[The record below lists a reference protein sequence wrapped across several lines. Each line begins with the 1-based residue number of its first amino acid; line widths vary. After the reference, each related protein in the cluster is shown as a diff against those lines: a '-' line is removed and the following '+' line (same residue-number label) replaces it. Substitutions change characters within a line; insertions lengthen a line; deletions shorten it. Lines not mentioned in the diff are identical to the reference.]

1 MEIMIKDLK
10 ACERGI
16 IKLMNSDLP
25 ARTSYKL
32 TVILK
37 TIRDSLQN
45 LDQIRTDLVKKYGV
59 QGKDGIIRIQPGTD
73 EEMKFREEFEPI
85 LEETVFLDKFK
96 PLSIEDIA
104 EARISPVELEPLLN
118 RFVMAPQAV
127 PEAPA
132 GASS

>member
-1 MEIMIKDLK
+1 MEIVIKDLK

-16 IKLMNSDLP
+16 VKLMNSDLP

-32 TVILK
+32 TAILK
-37 TIRDSLQN
+37 TVRDSLQS
-45 LDQIRTDLVKKYGV
+45 LDQTRTDLVRKYGV

-73 EEMKFREEFEPI
+73 EEIKFKEEFEPI

-118 RFVMAPQAV
+118 RFVIALQAASEKPV
-127 PEAPA
+127 
-132 GASS
+132 GAS